1 MAPLRACGSLQD
13 HVMKKYPAMA
23 VVEFAEIAQ
32 GMFATDKMLK
42 KAPIAYVRCGNIS
55 RGRYLTVIGGSTAS
69 VEESFEEGLFWG
81 ASAVLDSVL
90 LADIHP
96 DLHDAILGR
105 RADAGSGAL
114 AIVETPTV
122 ACNVRAAEIALKG
135 TPVRLVEIR
144 LADDGLSGKGLSI
157 YQGELHDVEAAIDIV
172 RGHLSAA
179 GKTVAVQILSS
190 PHEAMQARVARHSE
204 FGASEALELEGET
217 A

>member
-1 MAPLRACGSLQD
+1 
-13 HVMKKYPAMA
+13 MKKYPAMA
-23 VVEFAEIAQ
+23 VVEFGEIAR
-32 GMFATDKMLK
+32 GMFATDLMLK

-81 ASAVLDSVL
+81 GDAVIDSVL

-105 RADAGSGAL
+105 RADAGSGAI

-122 ACNVRAAEIALKG
+122 ACNVRAAELALKG

-144 LADDGLSGKGLSI
+144 LADDGLSGKGLSL
-157 YQGELHDVEAAIDIV
+157 YQGELHDIEAAVEIV
-172 RGHLSAA
+172 QGVLSAA
-179 GKTVAVQILSS
+179 GKSVNCRILSS
-190 PHEAMQARVARHSE
+190 PHEAMQARIGRHSE
-204 FGASEALELEGET
+204 FGASGALELEGET